1 MFEPIK
7 ITSRKQVMYDALK
20 EAMFAGKLSPGDAL
34 VELHLANEFGVSQAT
49 VREALLQLEHVGLIV
64 KIPNKGTFVKEI
76 SQNEIRERNEIRIC
90 LEEMACLCALTKMN
104 EGDFAALTQLITQMK
119 EAIADDQPLLFTKSD
134 MEFHQYVWEKSENE
148 ILYDT
153 LTRIVT
159 PLFYISFNIQQMKH
173 WTQASELLAS
183 HEKYLETLMHNDK
196 EKIKTLII
204 DHVKDSVR
212 PMS

>member
-134 MEFHQYVWEKSENE
+134 MELPCFS
-148 ILYDT
+148 IPI
-153 LTRIVT
+153 R
-159 PLFYISFNIQQMKH
+159 F
-173 WTQASELLAS
+173 A
-183 HEKYLETLMHNDK
+183 
-196 EKIKTLII
+196 
-204 DHVKDSVR
+204 
-212 PMS
+212 